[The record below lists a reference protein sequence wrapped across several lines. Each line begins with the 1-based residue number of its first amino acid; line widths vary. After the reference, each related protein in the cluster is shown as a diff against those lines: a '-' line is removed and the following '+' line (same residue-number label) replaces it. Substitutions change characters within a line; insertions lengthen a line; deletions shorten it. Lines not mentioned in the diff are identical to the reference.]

1 MYVGRSRAGPPDK
14 EVRLQIG
21 ATFGNFLVIGLIAI
35 TAVAAGLAA
44 IELWANSSLPGASI
58 PQSLVSGYHYAFNAV

>member
-1 MYVGRSRAGPPDK
+1 M
-14 EVRLQIG
+14 QIG

-58 PQSLVSGYHYAFNAV
+58 PQSLVSGYHYAFGAI